1 MRLGRLQLEIMAPGN
16 DSREECANLDLD
28 IYLRGD
34 DTTRH
39 GTLRQFHVYHFYAH
53 CMNSYIFV
61 GSVRGLMVKILVK
74 CVSSSPSS
82 PWDDRCGV
90 RVRFSSQA
98 IGGKIF
104 STHSHYD
111 HARRLNSIQITKLSV
126 SARE

>member
-28 IYLRGD
+28 IYSRGD

-61 GSVRGLMVKILVK
+61 GSVRGLMVKTLDK
-74 CVSSSPSS
+74 CVSSLPNS

-90 RVRFSSQA
+90 EDWSAFLQ
-98 IGGKIF
+98 
-104 STHSHYD
+104 
-111 HARRLNSIQITKLSV
+111 LSD
-126 SARE
+126 R